1 MPSDIPKIDYFD
13 DNMPYVFMGVLRR
26 AIADYKLALK
36 KKRERAIR
44 KLEKFF
50 YSEYCEK
57 ILALIEFDQDLFYE
71 KLGRLVKQYA

>member
-1 MPSDIPKIDYFD
+1 MYSARPKIDTFED
-13 DNMPYVFMGVLRR
+13 TMPYLFMGVLRR

-71 KLGRLVKQYA
+71 KLGRLVKQYT

>member
-1 MPSDIPKIDYFD
+1 MYSARPKIDTFE
-13 DNMPYVFMGVLRR
+13 DNMPYLFMGVLRR

-50 YSEYCEK
+50 YSDYCEK

-71 KLGRLVKQYA
+71 KLAKLVKQYT

>member
-1 MPSDIPKIDYFD
+1 MYSDRPKIDTFE
-13 DNMPYVFMGVLRR
+13 DNMPYLFMGVLRR

-44 KLEKFF
+44 KLERFF

-71 KLGRLVKQYA
+71 KLAKLVKQYT

>member
-1 MPSDIPKIDYFD
+1 MYSDRPKIDTFE
-13 DNMPYVFMGVLRR
+13 DNMPYLFMGVLRR

-50 YSEYCEK
+50 YSDYCEK

-71 KLGRLVKQYA
+71 KLTKLVKQYT